1 MRKSIE
7 KELINSIS
15 DAILNHLLLFRHYKS
30 EFDNC
35 FNTPVYDHPSDAS
48 EGMGGVVKYDNLF
61 KYHCMACY

>member
-15 DAILNHLLLFRHYKS
+15 NAIPNHLLLFRHYKS

-35 FNTPVYDHPSDAS
+35 FNTPVYDHRS
-48 EGMGGVVKYDNLF
+48 ERGEWAGWFKYDNLF

>member
-15 DAILNHLLLFRHYKS
+15 DAIQNHLLLFRHYKS

-48 EGMGGVVKYDNLF
+48 EGMGRVI
-61 KYHCMACY
+61 